1 MIAYHCDTNAILQA
15 SFATISEQNQF
26 AAYNCIMKRLTDKGH
41 KVDIQI
47 LDNES
52 SYEYKRVIT
61 EKLQAQYQLVPPNV
75 HQRNAAEQVICM
87 FKAHFLFIFAGVD
100 PDFPMYM
107 WDTLIQQ
114 TDLTI
119 NLLCQAT
126 INPKISV
133 WDYFN
138 GPFDYAATPLGPLVS
153 RVMIH
158 NTVNTRKSWYQRGQ
172 ECFYIVPALQNYQC
186 LTVFDNKTKHV
197 SISDTVDFLHTYLQ
211 QPTLTPEDRI
221 VNAVYIITCAI
232 QYVKS
237 NNTSSQ
243 LVAIQ

>member
-1 MIAYHCDTNAILQA
+1 M
-15 SFATISEQNQF
+15 
-26 AAYNCIMKRLTDKGH
+26 
-41 KVDIQI
+41 DIQI

-87 FKAHFLFIFAGVD
+87 FKAHFLFISAGVD

-126 INPKISV
+126 INRNFLV

-138 GPFDYAATPLGPLVS
+138 GPFNYATTPLGPLVI

-158 NTVNTRKSWYQRGQ
+158 NTVNTRKSWYQRGR
-172 ECFYIVPALQNYQC
+172 EGFYIGPDLQHYRC
-186 LTVFDNKTKHV
+186 LTVFVSKTKHV
-197 SISDTVDFLHTYLQ
+197 RISDTVEFLHTYLQ
-211 QPTLTPEDRI
+211 QPTITPEYHI
-221 VNAVYIITCAI
+221 VHAVHLLTCAI
-232 QYVKS
+232 QNVKI
-237 NNTSSQ
+237 NNTAS
-243 LVAIQ
+243 